1 MSEQENKPIETP
13 RPKRSRWL
21 FAVLGALV
29 IAVGRQSAYL
39 WQVHAKLE
47 KAIAAEDGDK
57 DDGWIEIPRPDDTR
71 KADPGQ
77 SRSSASSPGNLS
89 LGIPDPFLQP
99 FDPQS
104 WDPFQ
109 EMSRMR
115 AEMDRMF
122 NQAFGRFQGSPQF
135 GNLAVGSTFSPSF
148 DLTEEPDR
156 YVAKI
161 DVPGASEHDIKVTL
175 EDQNLTVS
183 GTRTDTHAEQKDGR
197 ILRQERVIGQFQRT
211 MTLPEPVDDTNM
223 ETNYENGVFTVTL
236 PKLHPSNNKPS
247 ESVRMQ

>member
-1 MSEQENKPIETP
+1 MQGQLKT
-13 RPKRSRWL
+13 
-21 FAVLGALV
+21 
-29 IAVGRQSAYL
+29 
-39 WQVHAKLE
+39 
-47 KAIAAEDGDK
+47 AIAAEDADK
-57 DDGWIEIPRPDDTR
+57 DDGWIEIPRPDDTD

-77 SRSSASSPGNLS
+77 SQSNANAPGNLS

-135 GNLAVGSTFSPSF
+135 GSLAGESTYSPSF

-156 YVAKI
+156 YVVKI
-161 DVPGASEHDIKVTL
+161 DVPGATEHDIKVTL
-175 EDQNLTVS
+175 EDQNLTIS
-183 GTRTDTHAEQKDGR
+183 GTRTDTRSEEKDGK
-197 ILRQERVIGQFQRT
+197 ILRQERVVGQFQRS
-211 MTLPEPVDDTNM
+211 MTLPEPVDDTKM
-223 ETNYENGVFTVTL
+223 ETSYENGVFTVTL
-236 PKLHPSNNKPS
+236 PKLHSSGDQPN
-247 ESVRMQ
+247 ESVQMQ

>member
-1 MSEQENKPIETP
+1 MSEPENKPIETP
-13 RPKRSRWL
+13 RPQRSRWQ
-21 FAVLGALV
+21 FALLGALIV
-29 IAVGRQSAYL
+29 AVGIQGAYL
-39 WQVHAKLE
+39 WKMQGQLKT
-47 KAIAAEDGDK
+47 AIAAEDADK
-57 DDGWIEIPRPDDTR
+57 DDGWIEIPRPDDTDN
-71 KADPGQ
+71 AAPGQ
-77 SRSSASSPGNLS
+77 SPSNANPPGNVS

-135 GNLAVGSTFSPSF
+135 GNLAGQSTYSPSF

-156 YVAKI
+156 YVVKI

-175 EDQNLTVS
+175 EDQNLTIS
-183 GTRTDTHAEQKDGR
+183 GTRTDTRSQEKDGK
-197 ILRQERVIGQFQRT
+197 ILRQERVVGQFQRS

-223 ETNYENGVFTVTL
+223 ETNYENGVFTVTV
-236 PKLHPSNNKPS
+236 PKLQPSNNNPS
-247 ESVRMQ
+247 ESVHM